1 MTSEKIK
8 KSLKHNFGFNSF
20 QSEQEEIVNTVL
32 KGQDCLVLMPTGGG
46 KSLCFQLPATL
57 LPGVTIVVSPL
68 IALMKDQVEGL
79 IENGISANFLNSSLE
94 PNEARE
100 VEQALTNGELKLLYV
115 SPEKLVTASFQNLL
129 KQIEISLFAIDEA
142 HCISAWG
149 HDFRQEYT
157 QLGQLKQKFPNIPVI
172 ALTATADKITRKD
185 IVTQLNLKNPKIF
198 ISSFDRPNL
207 KLTVLPARKR
217 LDVII
222 NFVKK
227 RPNES
232 GIIYC
237 LSRKQTEK
245 VASALNQENIK
256 ASYYH
261 AGLDSHTRSKTQEN
275 FIHGRINIIVAT
287 IAFGMGI
294 DKSNVRFVIHHNLPK
309 NIEGYYQEIGRAG
322 RDGLPSETILFYT
335 MADVI
340 LLKQFAMDSG
350 QPALQLAKLERMQQ
364 YADALI
370 CRRRILLSYFGEH
383 KEENCGNCDVCQNPP
398 EIMDGTEIARK
409 ALSAIYR
416 VNENVGT
423 NLLIDI
429 LRGSARQ
436 EILTRGYNKIKTY
449 GAGHDITPPNWQHYL
464 LQMLNMGLIDIA
476 YDQNYNLKIT
486 PLGKQVLLGERKIDF
501 VTIQSIEQRSQERA
515 EEARPKSARQSADE
529 ELFNI
534 LRELRKSLAQ
544 KQNIPPYLVFNDA
557 TLNQMVDNKPMT
569 EKAIKQISGVG
580 DKKFATYGKLFIT
593 AIADFVQARDK
604 DGQKTQGTTQELT
617 FVYYQKGMPVGQI
630 ARERNLKEQTIYSHL
645 AELYEQGYDID
656 IAKFIT
662 KPDLKKIT
670 EEIKNSGIPNKL
682 KTLYDKFN
690 GRFDYHKLKLAIA
703 HYKINNEH
711 GVIRYD

>member
-1 MTSEKIK
+1 MTPELIQE
-8 KSLKHNFGFNSF
+8 SLKHNFGFNDF
-20 QSEQEEIVNTVL
+20 QSDQKEIVENVL

-79 IENGISANFLNSSLE
+79 IENGVSANFLNSSLE
-94 PNEARE
+94 PNEAQE
-100 VEQALTNGELKLLYV
+100 VEQALLNNELKLLYV

-129 KQIEISLFAIDEA
+129 NQIEISLFAIDEA
-142 HCISAWG
+142 HCISSWG

-157 QLGQLKQKFPNIPVI
+157 QLGQLKDRFPKTPII
-172 ALTATADKITRKD
+172 ALTATADKITRRD
-185 IVTQLNLKNPKIF
+185 IVHQLHLKNPKIF
-198 ISSFDRPNL
+198 VSSFDRPNL
-207 KLTVLPARKR
+207 SLTVLPARKR

-222 NFVKK
+222 DFVKK
-227 RPNES
+227 RKNES

-245 VASALNQENIK
+245 VASALNRENIK
-256 ASYYH
+256 ASHYH

-275 FIHGRINIIVAT
+275 FIHGRTNIIVAT

-322 RDGLPSETILFYT
+322 RDGMPSETILFYT

-340 LLKQFAMDSG
+340 LLRRFAMESG

-370 CRRRILLSYFGEH
+370 CRRRILLSYFSEH
-383 KEENCGNCDVCQNPP
+383 KEDNCGNCDVCKNPP

-416 VNENVGT
+416 VEENVGT

-429 LRGSARQ
+429 LRGSTRQ

-449 GAGHDITPPNWQHYL
+449 GAGKDITPPDWQQYL
-464 LQMLNMGLIDIA
+464 LQMLNMGLVDIA

-486 PLGKQVLLGERKIDF
+486 PLGREVLLGNKEIEF
-501 VTIQSIEQRSQERA
+501 VTIQSIEQRAQERV

-529 ELFNI
+529 ELFDI
-534 LRELRKSLAQ
+534 LRELRRSLAQ

-557 TLNQMVDNKPMT
+557 TLNQMIDNKPMT
-569 EKAIKQISGVG
+569 EKAMKQISGVG
-580 DKKFATYGKLFIT
+580 DKKFNTYGKLFIT

-604 DGQKTQGTTQELT
+604 EGQKTQGTTQELT
-617 FVYYQKGMPVGQI
+617 YVYYQKGMPVAQI

-645 AELYEQGYDID
+645 AELYEKGYDID
-656 IAKFIT
+656 IAKFIS
-662 KPDLKKIT
+662 KPDLKKIL
-670 EEIKNSGIPNKL
+670 EEIKANGVPSKL
-682 KTLYDKFN
+682 TILHNKFN
-690 GRFDYHKLKLAIA
+690 GKFDYHKLKLAIA
-703 HYKINNEH
+703 HYRVNNER